1 MSNCIVNYKSIQDG
15 ISTVNTLR
23 GECSCVGNLF
33 RVVFFTENENKKSK
47 HVYVRLSDNSFK
59 ITVSGDTNYGITVKE
74 GESANATITGDGV
87 NFPFT
92 AYTDKCRTL
101 VSDKKAKFYAEY
113 DIIAFNQVIKNVLSV
128 NIEIL

>member
-47 HVYVRLSDNSFK
+47 HVYVRL
-59 ITVSGDTNYGITVKE
+59 

-92 AYTDKCRTL
+92 AYADKCRTL